1 MTKPISTPSQT
12 DLEDYTAIK
21 KHLPLVTPKQVKWIK
36 EMFDI
41 ARLLGCQEPV
51 AEKYLGLCDALKSD
65 REDREEFTHTITMQ
79 MLTGIKSSMGLE
91 LKKRREKY
99 KPKTQMNLFHPEA
112 FENL

>member
-79 MLTGIKSSMGLE
+79 MLAGIKSSMAF
-91 LKKRREKY
+91 RAQ
-99 KPKTQMNLFHPEA
+99 KTARKVQAKNSNEFVSP
-112 FENL
+112 